1 MRLMLGIVLGVLI
14 TVGGAYL
21 YDTSHSPPTT
31 TASTYRPLVNWDV
44 VSAKWDRLTERARVE
59 WTRLAG

>member
-1 MRLMLGIVLGVLI
+1 MRLLLGMIIGVLI
-14 TVGGAYL
+14 TIGGAYL
-21 YDTSHSPPTT
+21 YDASHAQPTT

-44 VSAKWDRLTERARVE
+44 VSAKWGRLTERARVE